1 MERIEDHW
9 VNTLPRHHAGSRVSC
24 NTMARIEGGG
34 GKDRGPLG
42 QHLAQ
47 TPRRLQG
54 FVQHNEVVK
63 ERIEDHWVNTLQH
76 VVEERIEDHWV
87 NTLPRHHAGS
97 RVSCN
102 TMARTEGGGGGKDRG
117 PLGQHLA
124 QTPCRLQG
132 FVQHVV
138 EERIEDH
145 WVNTLPRHYA
155 GSRVSCNTMART
167 EGGGGGKD
175 RGPLGQHLAQT
186 PRRLQGFVQHNDQ
199 D

>member
-1 MERIEDHW
+1 MEERIEDHW

-24 NTMARIEGGG
+24 NTMARTEGGG

-54 FVQHNEVVK
+54 FV
-63 ERIEDHWVNTLQH
+63 QH

-102 TMARTEGGGGGKDRG
+102 TMARTEEGGGGKDRG
-117 PLGQHLA
+117 TLGQHLA
-124 QTPCRLQG
+124 QTPR
-132 FVQHVV
+132 
-138 EERIEDH
+138 
-145 WVNTLPRHYA
+145 
-155 GSRVSCNTMART
+155 GSRVSRNTMART

-186 PRRLQGFVQHNDQ
+186 PRRLQGFVQHNGQ